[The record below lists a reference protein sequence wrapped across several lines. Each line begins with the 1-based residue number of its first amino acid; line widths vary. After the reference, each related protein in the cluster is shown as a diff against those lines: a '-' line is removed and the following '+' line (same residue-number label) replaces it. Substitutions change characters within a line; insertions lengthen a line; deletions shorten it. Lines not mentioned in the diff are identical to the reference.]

1 MKDDIDISEL
11 KRRALAIVEIYSDLN
26 RTTEREADILHK
38 AITMD
43 RPQGE
48 WVLVHPLQEDD
59 EGAYMCSVCHSGDWR
74 ISTEF
79 KFCPYCGAEM
89 KEGDK

>member
-1 MKDDIDISEL
+1 MTDDIDINEL
-11 KRRALAIVEIYSDLN
+11 KSRALAIVEIYSDLN
-26 RTTEREADILHK
+26 RMTGREADILKK

-48 WVLVHPLQEDD
+48 WVHRDAQWDT
-59 EGAYMCSVCHSGDWR
+59 CSNCGLGFRDLCLDG
-74 ISTEF
+74 F